1 MQPWKWKRGIDFPM
15 DAFDD
20 IAARFEAGFYEQATS
35 IEPENV
41 EFLLSLG
48 SVYSRL
54 GLIEKSLEVDLK
66 LVRMRPE
73 DSMFHYNLA
82 CSYSLTGR
90 VDQAFAALRNAIKL
104 GYGNLEHITRDR
116 DLDNLKSDRR
126 YHDIIDQLELNYES

>member
-1 MQPWKWKRGIDFPM
+1 MQPWKWKHGIDFPM

-20 IAARFEAGFYEQATS
+20 IAGRFEAGFYEQAIS

-54 GLIEKSLEVDLK
+54 GLVEKSLKVDLK

-73 DSMFHYNLA
+73 DPMFHYNLA
-82 CSYSLTGR
+82 CSYSMTGQ
-90 VDQAFAALRNAIKL
+90 VDQALAALRNAIRL
-104 GYGNLEHITRDR
+104 GYVNLEHITRDR

-126 YHDIIDQLELNYES
+126 YHDIIDQLELNFES